1 MSLSRRGTGLCSNS
15 STKTPS
21 AVILARILVMQFS
34 GVQWSVRRA
43 STCVNRWN
51 LRSPAV
57 DQRYRRLPGPPDR
70 KPHALFGKFRSPM
83 TPMTTDWSKLFTV
96 CRIWMDISLVCQIC
110 VPNKGWHWAVVS
122 GSSTAKTSK
131 SPDRGSRTTRA
142 SRRSVHVI
150 SSSQLRHPL
159 SRLRMS
165 VSTSFLSV
173 GPQRHEQSTCH
184 QIGHQH
190 PGLGKSWA
198 PFPAVIKSWIY
209 GMRAVEATKRE
220 LVQRVPRSLPLKI
233 AESPATITARSWQVI
248 IVPRTMH
255 FVVTLPS
262 LFTTILWSFHS

>member
-1 MSLSRRGTGLCSNS
+1 M
-15 STKTPS
+15 
-21 AVILARILVMQFS
+21 
-34 GVQWSVRRA
+34 RRA

-70 KPHALFGKFRSPM
+70 KPHALSGKFRVRWLQWPLI
-83 TPMTTDWSKLFTV
+83 DQNYLYTV

-142 SRRSVHVI
+142 SRRRVHVI

-159 SRLRMS
+159 SRLRMP

-173 GPQRHEQSTCH
+173 GPQRHEQSTFH

-220 LVQRVPRSLPLKI
+220 LVQLVPRSLPLKI
-233 AESPATITARSWQVI
+233 AESPATITARSWQVV

>member
-1 MSLSRRGTGLCSNS
+1 MCQIKVGIELWFRVQVLQRH
-15 STKTPS
+15 PR
-21 AVILARILVMQFS
+21 ARTVE
-34 GVQWSVRRA
+34 VE
-43 STCVNRWN
+43 
-51 LRSPAV
+51 
-57 DQRYRRLPGPPDR
+57 
-70 KPHALFGKFRSPM
+70 PHAP
-83 TPMTTDWSKLFTV
+83 
-96 CRIWMDISLVCQIC
+96 Q
-110 VPNKGWHWAVVS
+110 
-122 GSSTAKTSK
+122 
-131 SPDRGSRTTRA
+131 
-142 SRRSVHVI
+142 RRSVHVI